1 MSSNKVIIMEGSNTD
16 NDAKRVSLIRKD
28 VLNKLIQKIDYY
40 DNQIESNTK
49 CSGDQKPN
57 DLVSGS
63 NNLAQRISVSTDKVS
78 EWNFRNDSII
88 KARNI
93 RTNNEV
99 ADLANQQIVSNP
111 IDSDCDSEN
120 DSYESFDNDI
130 KNSNYNWNEQ
140 NVNNSESEFNCE
152 SNNISKYKAKSSLGK
167 HKNKHKNSKGA
178 SKRSGKSN
186 EHLRSKR

>member
-1 MSSNKVIIMEGSNTD
+1 MEGSNTD

-63 NNLAQRISVSTDKVS
+63 NNFAQRISVSTDKVS

-140 NVNNSESEFNCE
+140 NVNNSESEFNWE
-152 SNNISKYKAKSSLGK
+152 ANNICKYKAKSSLGK
-167 HKNKHKNSKGA
+167 HKKQMQK
-178 SKRSGKSN
+178 
-186 EHLRSKR
+186 